1 VLFNFVG
8 LGGFEPHET
17 TGATK
22 SSVREIALCEGAVF
36 AVPAWSTTTS
46 DEMPTETVLPL
57 VQPLSVIV

>member
-22 SSVREIALCEGAVF
+22 SSVREIELCEGAVF
-36 AVPAWSTTTS
+36 ALPAWSTT
-46 DEMPTETVLPL
+46 DNELMPTAIVLPL